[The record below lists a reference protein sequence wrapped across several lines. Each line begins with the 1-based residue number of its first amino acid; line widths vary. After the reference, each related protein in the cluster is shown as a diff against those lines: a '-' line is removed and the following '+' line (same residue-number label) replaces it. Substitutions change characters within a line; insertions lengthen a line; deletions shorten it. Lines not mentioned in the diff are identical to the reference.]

1 MKLLAVTNPG
11 VSHLHAMMPV
21 LRAVQQ
27 AGHEVAVAS
36 SKTFR
41 SLVERVGLRSF
52 EAGLDWFEPEVT
64 QTFPEIEAMSPDERR
79 YWFIQDL
86 YADITPHK
94 MAPDLLEICDAW
106 QPDLLVRNDYE
117 FSACVVAE
125 RLGLP
130 CATISIDLFLRP
142 AMWESLIGD
151 QLAYLRSAHGLS
163 PYPSVDM
170 LYRYLYLTITP
181 PSYQFPDFALPPH
194 SYALRTLGFDRS
206 GDEGLPDWVHEM
218 PDQPTVYATIGT
230 VYQERDIF
238 QAILDGLG
246 GEPVNLIVTLGRG
259 RDTSQFGPQPP
270 NVHIAQYIPQTLLFE
285 YCDMA
290 ITSGSY
296 NTHTSALAH
305 GLPLLVIPI
314 SDTQPLHAR
323 RCVDLGVGL
332 ALTYPGQF
340 EQELAGRRK
349 ALAPETVREAV
360 HEILRNPSYRQRTRQ
375 IREEVQALPG
385 PEIAVELVTR
395 LAREKTLD

>member
-1 MKLLAVTNPG
+1 M
-11 VSHLHAMMPV
+11 HAMMPV
-21 LRAVQQ
+21 LQAMQQ

-52 EAGLDWFEPEVT
+52 EAGLDWFEPEVA
-64 QTFPEIEAMSPDERR
+64 QTFPEVETLSPLEWR
-79 YWFIQDL
+79 YWFVQVLYSDVAPHAMASDL
-86 YADITPHK
+86 F
-94 MAPDLLEICDAW
+94 EICESW
-106 QPDLLVRNDYE
+106 QPDLLARNDYE

-125 RLGLP
+125 KLGLP
-130 CATISIDLFLRP
+130 CATLSIDLFLRP

-151 QLAYLRSAHGLS
+151 QLAYLRSAYGLP

-206 GDEGLPDWVHEM
+206 GDEGLPGWVREM

-259 RDTSQFGPQPP
+259 RDTTQFGPQPP
-270 NVHIAQYIPQTLLFE
+270 NVHIEQYIPQTLLFE
-285 YCDMA
+285 HCAMA

-314 SDTQPLHAR
+314 SDTQPLHAQ

-332 ALTYPGQF
+332 ALTRPGQY
-340 EQELAGRRK
+340 EDELKGRRK
-349 ALAPETVREAV
+349 DLSAETVREAV
-360 HEILRNPSYRQRTRQ
+360 FEIVRNPSYRQRARQ
-375 IREEVQALPG
+375 IQKEVQALPG
-385 PEIAVELVTR
+385 PEIAVELMTR
-395 LAREKTLD
+395 LAGEKTLDNVWC